1 MKRVKKS
8 IVLIMIAAMILS
20 GCGKEE
26 KVVDNGTDA
35 PTNYESA
42 EQMPVQNEAE
52 TQGNIQE
59 TAIISYEELEEY
71 QSDRMAGIV
80 AAFEDSGLSYELT
93 ENQKIA
99 YNSDTRYL
107 LLENEYK
114 MYCIGYSMYDS
125 GTGTADTVMSIKY
138 EFHPEKGLSGDN
150 EIVKLLY
157 SFIQTAD
164 NVELKDTYK
173 SGEELA
179 TGLMDTISS
188 GVTSTVFDAAN
199 TKLVIEA
206 ENASK
211 FILKYAEI
219 DRILCNIEQ
228 PEQSYKEFDSYADY
242 KAYIEHEGLGEN
254 LEKYIAGKDNKVID
268 ISENPGAV
276 SAETDPET
284 LTAQSGGIQTYMS
297 DWMTV
302 GIFTYRNQDNRENNF
317 EIKVAFNMEFND
329 AHKDMFREY
338 LHMELEYLQSEN
350 LLPSNCNMDDW
361 EKEMISHVQLDKLV
375 GYYGTDLDDWFGV
388 NMRKYSK
395 YPQLEEGKTILVPTK
410 VEGLLNG

>member
-1 MKRVKKS
+1 MKRVMKA
-8 IVLIMIAAMILS
+8 IVLIMTATMILS
-20 GCGKEE
+20 GCGREE
-26 KVVDNGTDA
+26 KAIDKGTDA

-59 TAIISYEELEEY
+59 TAITSYEELEEY
-71 QSDRMAGIV
+71 ESDRMAGIV

-107 LLENEYK
+107 VLENEYK

-125 GTGTADTVMSIKY
+125 VTGTADTVMSIKY
-138 EFHPEKGLSGDN
+138 EFHPEKGLSKDN

-164 NVELKDTYK
+164 NVDLKDTYK

-188 GVTSTVFDAAN
+188 GVTSTVFDTAN

-211 FILKYAEI
+211 FILKYAEL

-276 SAETDPET
+276 SAESDPET
-284 LTAQSGGIQTYMS
+284 LTAQSGGIQTFMS

-302 GIFTYRNQDNRENNF
+302 GISTFRNQDNSENNF
-317 EIKVAFNMEFND
+317 EIKVAFNMEFDD

-350 LLPSNCNMDDW
+350 LLPSNCNMDGW

-388 NMRKYSK
+388 DMWKYSK
-395 YPQLEEGKTILVPTK
+395 YPQLKESKTILVPTK